1 MTERFRTFLR
11 EREQAG
17 LLRSLPSI
25 EARREGRILH
35 RGQSL
40 LDFSGNDYL
49 GLSHHPLLT
58 EAAQR
63 ALEALGTGATASR
76 LLSGDLSLHHELERR
91 TALFK
96 GKPSALIFNSGYQAN
111 VGLISCLCRRGDRV
125 LCDRLCHASLL
136 DGARL
141 SGAKLE
147 RFRHNDM
154 DHLADLLG
162 KSSGKGQRR
171 LVITE
176 SLFSMEG
183 DLAPL
188 HAIVA
193 MKERHEFELFVDEAH
208 ATGLFAGSGSGLVA
222 QAGVTDQVDYLMGT
236 FSKALGSFGGYV
248 ACSQTAKDYFINVC
262 RSFIYSTALP
272 PAVIAAN
279 LAALK
284 LVETEPQ
291 RRATL
296 HRRADHFRHALRR
309 EGLDVLGASQIVPV
323 VFEDLDH
330 CLSVSQ
336 TLRDEGHW
344 VLPIRPPTVPSGTA
358 RLRFSLTY
366 WHDQDV
372 LDALA
377 QRLGHLCH
385 V

>member
-1 MTERFRTFLR
+1 MERLHTLLH

-17 LLRSLPSI
+17 LLRSLPAI

-35 RGQSL
+35 QGQSL

-49 GLSHHPLLT
+49 GLSHHPMLT

-63 ALEALGTGATASR
+63 ALKALGTGATASR
-76 LLSGDLSLHHELERR
+76 LLSGGLSLHHELERR
-91 TALFK
+91 TAVFK

-111 VGLISCLCRRGDRV
+111 VGLIGCLCQRGDRV
-125 LCDRLCHASLL
+125 LCDRLSHASLL

-147 RFRHNDM
+147 RFRHNDV
-154 DHLADLLG
+154 DHLGDLLA
-162 KSSGKGQRR
+162 KSDGKGQRR
-171 LVITE
+171 LVVTE

-188 HAIVA
+188 RAIVA
-193 MKERHEFELFVDEAH
+193 LKERHEFELFVDEAH
-208 ATGLFAGSGSGLVA
+208 ATGLFDGSGSGLAA
-222 QAGVTDQVDYLMGT
+222 QAGVTDRVDYLMGT

-248 ACSQTAKDYFINVC
+248 ACSQAAKDYFINAC
-262 RSFIYSTALP
+262 GSFIYSTALP

-291 RRATL
+291 RRETL
-296 HRRADHFRHALRR
+296 RRRADHFRRALRR
-309 EGLDVLGASQIVPV
+309 EGLEVLGASQIVPV
-323 VFEDLDH
+323 ILGDPAH
-330 CLSVSQ
+330 CLSVSE
-336 TLRDEGHW
+336 TLRDEGYW
-344 VLPIRPPTVPSGTA
+344 VLPIRPPTVPAGTA

-366 WHDQDV
+366 WHGEDV

-377 QRLGHLCH
+377 HRLGRLCH

>member
-1 MTERFRTFLR
+1 MVERFHTLLR

-17 LLRSLPSI
+17 LLRSLPAL

-35 RGQSL
+35 QGQSL

-49 GLSHHPLLT
+49 GLSHHPMLT

-96 GKPSALIFNSGYQAN
+96 GKPSALIFSSGYQAN

-125 LCDRLCHASLL
+125 LCDRLSHASLL

-147 RFRHNDM
+147 RFRHNDV
-154 DHLADLLG
+154 DHLGDLLV
-162 KSSGKGQRR
+162 KSEGRGQRR
-171 LVITE
+171 LVVTE

-188 HAIVA
+188 REIVA
-193 MKERHEFELFVDEAH
+193 LKERHEFELFVDEAH
-208 ATGLFAGSGSGLVA
+208 ATGLFAESGSGLA
-222 QAGVTDQVDYLMGT
+222 ARAGVTDQVDYLMGT

-248 ACSQTAKDYFINVC
+248 ACDQTAKDYFINAC
-262 RSFIYSTALP
+262 RPFIYSTALP

-291 RRATL
+291 RRASL
-296 HRRADHFRHALRR
+296 ARRAERFRGALRAV
-309 EGLDVLGASQIVPV
+309 GIKVLGESQIVPV
-323 VFEDLDH
+323 LLADPAH
-330 CLSVSQ
+330 CLAVSRA
-336 TLRDEGHW
+336 LREEGYW
-344 VLPIRPPTVPSGTA
+344 VLPIRPPTVPTGTA

-366 WHDQDV
+366 WHGADI

-377 QRLGHLCH
+377 QRLGRLCH

>member
-1 MTERFRTFLR
+1 MTERFRTFLH

-49 GLSHHPLLT
+49 GFSHHPMLT

-154 DHLADLLG
+154 DHLDDLLG

-188 HAIVA
+188 QAIVA

-309 EGLDVLGASQIVPV
+309 EGLNVLGASQIVPV
-323 VFEDLDH
+323 VFEDVDH